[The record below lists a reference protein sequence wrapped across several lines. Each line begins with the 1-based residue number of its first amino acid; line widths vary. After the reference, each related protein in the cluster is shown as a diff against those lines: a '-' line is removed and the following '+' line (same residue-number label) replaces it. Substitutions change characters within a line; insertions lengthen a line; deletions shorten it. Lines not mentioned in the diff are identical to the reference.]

1 MSWPRAQIASIKA
14 NTPNALVGGPFG
26 SDLTTRDYVPEGIPV
41 IRGQNLSAGCVFSEE
56 EFVYVSAEKATQLRA
71 NTAGRGDLVF
81 TQRGTLGQ
89 VGLIP
94 ATSRFERYVISQSQM
109 KLTVDPKKANA
120 RFVYHYFSLPAVVE
134 EIKARAITSGVPHI
148 NLGIL
153 KELEIPLPPIEA
165 QGRIASVASAY
176 DDLIE
181 NNQGRIKLLEEAAR
195 RLYREWFVA
204 LRFPGHERV
213 NVVDG
218 VPQGWERVA
227 LANAVE
233 VNPRTRADDDDAH
246 PFVSMQGLSESSM
259 VIADYEMRV
268 PTGGAKF
275 RNGDTLLARITPC
288 LENGKTGFVQFL
300 ANDRD
305 MASGSTEFIVMRSRQ
320 GSPYWVYCLARD
332 ESFREHAIRS
342 MAGSDGR
349 QRVNTKLFDQ
359 YHVLKP
365 PKSVFDAFDRVAMP
379 IFQQVQVV
387 FRESQMLKQARDALL
402 PRLMSGA
409 LVV

>member
-41 IRGQNLSAGCVFSEE
+41 IRGQNLSAGCVFTEE
-56 EFVYVSAEKATQLRA
+56 EFVYVSAEKAAQLRA

-94 ATSRFERYVISQSQM
+94 TTSRFARYVISQSQM
-109 KLTVDPKKANA
+109 KLTVDPKKADA

-153 KELEIPLPPIEA
+153 KELEIPLPPIEV
-165 QGRIASVASAY
+165 QGRISSIASAY

-181 NNQGRIKLLEEAAR
+181 NNQRRIKLLEEAAR

-204 LRFPGHERV
+204 LRFPGHERIK
-213 NVVDG
+213 VVDG
-218 VPQGWERVA
+218 VPQGWDRGSLADFAVVNQSSISVRNPPESLLYVDIASVGTGVINEAAEYLFAEAPGRARRRVHHGDTIWSCVRPNRRSYA
-227 LANAVE
+227 LIWEPPENLIVSTGFAVLTPVSMPLTYFHLAVTTDAFVGHLTANA
-233 VNPRTRADDDDAH
+233 
-246 PFVSMQGLSESSM
+246 
-259 VIADYEMRV
+259 
-268 PTGGAKF
+268 TGAAYPAV
-275 RNGDTLLARITPC
+275 TS
-288 LENGKTGFVQFL
+288 
-300 ANDRD
+300 RD
-305 MASGSTEFIVMRSRQ
+305 FETAAM
-320 GSPYWVYCLARD
+320 
-332 ESFREHAIRS
+332 
-342 MAGSDGR
+342 
-349 QRVNTKLFDQ
+349 
-359 YHVLKP
+359 LKP
-365 PKSVFDAFDRVAMP
+365 STVVLAEFDRVVLPWFA
-379 IFQQVQVV
+379 QQEVLKRQIKV
-387 FRESQMLKQARDALL
+387 LKQTRDALL

-409 LVV
+409 LAV